1 MITNWNLSDSSD
13 VIYCGM
19 EGKFEEKFVKVNS
32 VQEACAKYF
41 VVHMLK
47 FEILQTTWKNK
58 TKSIK
63 MLDLLMKNWKLRVWC
78 FLFHFFMRF
87 AWFQILICEP
97 QSIWRKLLALSWL
110 YFVNGLGYSNFHF
123 KFWFKIKP
131 LNLCLHLFTYI
142 SEKKYVLTWNTENQY
157 SLYHL

>member
-1 MITNWNLSDSSD
+1 MLCGSHIKIWNLA
-13 VIYCGM
+13 
-19 EGKFEEKFVKVNS
+19 N
-32 VQEACAKYF
+32 
-41 VVHMLK
+41 HMK
-47 FEILQTTWKNK
+47 KQNK
-58 TKSIK
+58 KH
-63 MLDLLMKNWKLRVWC
+63 LLMKNWKLRVWC

-131 LNLCLHLFTYI
+131 LNLLPSSFYLHFRKKICAYVKYRKSIFFISAIGIQWFKFASTILTMYKYKHLGTY
-142 SEKKYVLTWNTENQY
+142 
-157 SLYHL
+157 

>member
-1 MITNWNLSDSSD
+1 
-13 VIYCGM
+13 M
-19 EGKFEEKFVKVNS
+19 EGKFEEKFEEKFVKVNS

-41 VVHMLK
+41 AVHMLK

-63 MLDLLMKNWKLRVWC
+63 MLDLLVKNWKLRVWW
-78 FLFHFFMRF
+78 FLFHFFMWF

-97 QSIWRKLLALSWL
+97 QSIGRKLLALSWL

-131 LNLCLHLFTYI
+131 LNLLPSSFYLHFRKKNMCLREIQKINILYI
-142 SEKKYVLTWNTENQY
+142 SYRN
-157 SLYHL
+157 SMI